1 MKITLLEK
9 TPNCW
14 RLRIETPNEFG
25 NRSFKYETVHGSKAS
40 AEARAEAIRRGA
52 SIKSAQPRTESFGE
66 YLLRWV
72 EDRRAYG
79 HISDSTAELY
89 GRTLA
94 PICKLLGHK
103 PLPDVSRKDIDA
115 LYRTLVRNYGPSR
128 TRDMSVQMRK
138 ALREAA
144 SLGVIVEDPSD
155 GVPVPKSKRI
165 TKTITLT
172 HEQMT
177 ELVER
182 SKAWGPLGAVVRF
195 AMATGCR
202 RGEICGLQWQDVNLD
217 KCTVQIKR
225 NVGTVGYKALV
236 GATKTNGS
244 NRTISLPL
252 SMRSEL
258 AAMKGTAKPTDWVFP
273 NPLGQL
279 RHPNV
284 LSNQV
289 ARHFAAIG
297 LDDFS
302 LHDLR
307 HAHATYLLQQKM
319 PLKAVSQR
327 LGHADVRITLG
338 IYTHV
343 MPGDDEHL
351 ANAINSIL

>member
-9 TPNCW
+9 APDCW
-14 RLRIETPNEFG
+14 RLRIEQPNEFG
-25 NRSFKYETVHGSKAS
+25 NRSFKYETVHGSKAT

-52 SIKSAQPRTESFGE
+52 TIKSAQVRTETFGE

-89 GRTLA
+89 ARTLA
-94 PICKLLGHK
+94 PICKLIGHK

-115 LYRTLVRNYGPSR
+115 LYRTLVRNYGASR

-144 SLGVIVEDPSD
+144 SLGLVVEDPSD
-155 GVPVPKSKRI
+155 GVPVPRSKRI

-172 HEQMT
+172 PDQMAH
-177 ELVER
+177 LVER
-182 SKAWGPLGAVVRF
+182 SKGWGDLGPLVRF
-195 AMATGCR
+195 ALATGCR

-217 KCTVQIKR
+217 KGTVQIKR
-225 NVGTVGYKALV
+225 NVGTVGYKARV
-236 GATKTNGS
+236 GTTKTATS
-244 NRTISLPL
+244 NRVIALPK
-252 SMRSEL
+252 SMRDEL
-258 AAMKGTAKPTDWVFP
+258 AELAGNTKPTDWVFP

-307 HAHATYLLQQKM
+307 HAHATFLLQQKL

-351 ANAINSIL
+351 ASAINSIL